1 MRPMETRMPTVQVLP
16 RWLSGVVGGL
26 PAGAFAA
33 CLIVISVIGGTPRIF
48 GMTPRDNLLV
58 IGLGAVL
65 IGLVISLLIIC
76 VAQARALK
84 ALSRRG

>member
-1 MRPMETRMPTVQVLP
+1 METPMPTVRVLP
-16 RWLSGVVGGL
+16 RWLGGVVGGL
-26 PAGAFAA
+26 PAAVVAA
-33 CLIVISVIGGTPRIF
+33 CLIVISAIGGTPRIF
-48 GMTPRDNLLV
+48 GMTPRDSLLV

-65 IGLVISLLIIC
+65 IGLVISLLIVC